1 MCDLVNLMQTCVISM
16 GVASATPIL
25 DNPKKQTIINN
36 YNLTLQKTNSVT
48 SNTNNV
54 IINNSGTLDTGT
66 ISDIKVNL
74 TASSNYINVLG
85 NEYTTKVY
93 YGNIGNT
100 LLYRSEEFKNT
111 IYKNTSYSST
121 SLSYV
126 LKVTPYNY
134 NVDTETQTVLQINM
148 DDFSFD
154 SQTEIVINSAYLRRT
169 LYMTT
174 QSNWDTYINKQLVT
188 DTNKA
193 IISDIEDVNNNYYYQ
208 KDVTDINISDWNNYR
223 SLTDDVP
230 ITIVPKIDNYIVINY
245 VPIVQAYNNDDP
257 QQPWDLT
264 NTYVTN
270 GYLSTGNISI
280 SGTNIIPDSTYE
292 VIDIPGLMWEILTMP
307 FAFVSQAFN
316 LTLFPGTPY
325 QVNISNLFLSIIAVI
340 VFVWLISF
348 FLKLKG

>member
-1 MCDLVNLMQTCVISM
+1 MFNLVNLMQTCVISM

-54 IINNSGTLDTGT
+54 IVNNTGVLDTGT

-93 YGNIGNT
+93 YGSLGNT
-100 LLYRSEEFKNT
+100 YLFRNELFKNT

-126 LKVTPYNY
+126 LKITPYNY

-148 DDFSFD
+148 QDYSFD
-154 SQTEIVINSAYLRRT
+154 VDTDLNINSAYLRRT
-169 LYMTT
+169 VYMTT

-188 DTNKA
+188 DTNRA
-193 IISDIEDVNNNYYYQ
+193 IISDIEDVNNNYYYT
-208 KDVTDINISDWNNYR
+208 KDVTDINIPDWSHYE
-223 SLTDDVP
+223 SVTDDIP
-230 ITIVPKIDNYIVINY
+230 ITIVPKIDNFIVINY
-245 VPIVQAYNNDDP
+245 VPIVEAYINDDP
-257 QQPWDLT
+257 DDPWDAT
-264 NTYVTN
+264 NMYVTA
-270 GYLSTGNISI
+270 GYLSTGNVHI